1 MPLRLPAGAET
12 LARILRALRDAV
24 TSIPS
29 SSEHPSPDRPAQAER
44 LSRSA
49 SLRAAAVSGALS
61 VPPGPAGLLT
71 VLPDVLLVW
80 KIQAQLVSDLA
91 AAYGKSVL
99 LTPEGLLHC
108 LFRHAA
114 AQAVRGMVVQAARGF
129 LIRRASAE
137 VFDAALRRVG
147 LSVAER
153 VAGKALSRWVPVLG
167 AVGVGAYAYYD
178 TRRIAKT
185 AVEVF
190 ESDLAVGD

>member
-24 TSIPS
+24 TSVPS
-29 SSEHPSPDRPAQAER
+29 SSEHPAPDRPAQAER

-71 VLPDVLLVW
+71 ILPDVLLVW

-114 AQAVRGMVVQAARGF
+114 AQAVRGMVVQAARGI
-129 LIRRASAE
+129 LVRRASAE
-137 VFDAALRRVG
+137 AFDAALRRVG
-147 LSVAER
+147 VSVAER
-153 VAGKALSRWVPVLG
+153 VAGRALSRWVPVLG

-178 TRRIAKT
+178 TRQIAKS
-185 AVEVF
+185 AVAVF

>member
-1 MPLRLPAGAET
+1 MPFVSSET
-12 LARILRALRDAV
+12 VARVLRALRDTV
-24 TSIPS
+24 SSVPS
-29 SSEHPSPDRPAQAER
+29 SSERPGQDRAAQAEG
-44 LSRSA
+44 LCRSA

-61 VPPGPAGLLT
+61 MPPGPAGLLT
-71 VLPDVLLVW
+71 ILPDVLVVW

-99 LTPEGLLHC
+99 LTREGLLHC

-153 VAGKALSRWVPVLG
+153 VAGKALSRWLPVVG
-167 AVGVGAYAYYD
+167 ALGVGAFAYYD
-178 TRRIAKT
+178 TRRIAT
-185 AVEVF
+185 SALQIF
-190 ESDLAVGD
+190 ESDLALED